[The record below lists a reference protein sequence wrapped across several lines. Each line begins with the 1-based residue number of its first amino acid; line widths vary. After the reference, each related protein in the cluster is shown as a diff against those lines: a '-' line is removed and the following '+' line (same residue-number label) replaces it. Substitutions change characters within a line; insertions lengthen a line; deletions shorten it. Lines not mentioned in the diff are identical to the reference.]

1 MSNFQKNKNYD
12 TKRQQSISKNKQTIY
27 MNRTRKYWI
36 KTKDTKTS
44 LKK

>member
-1 MSNFQKNKNYD
+1 MSNFQKNKNND
-12 TKRQQSISKNKQTIY
+12 TKRQQSINKNKQTIC

-36 KTKDTKTS
+36 KTKDTKIS